1 MTLYTMLMIR
11 FLGSIAEC
19 KWCIIRDDFMFKDTL
34 MKLKTFRVFC
44 SLKITLRCSKRNTYS
59 TVWFCLVNIFVRFS
73 LLAFS

>member
-34 MKLKTFRVFC
+34 MKLT
-44 SLKITLRCSKRNTYS
+44 
-59 TVWFCLVNIFVRFS
+59 NI
-73 LLAFS
+73 

>member
-34 MKLKTFRVFC
+34 MKLTNIQSFLFLENYTKMFKT
-44 SLKITLRCSKRNTYS
+44 
-59 TVWFCLVNIFVRFS
+59 
-73 LLAFS
+73 